1 MIIDQLKELPSVE
14 QVGTTLNFNPEL
26 FVQKPDGDDEPI
38 YMQFVDDGFFKVYQF
53 DFIEGRPFTHEE
65 WLDNMNRLVLTDQM
79 AKKVFGTME
88 GLVGKTLTI
97 DYEEFTICG
106 IVRTANVVSFM
117 SYADAYT
124 GGDHQHGYWGD
135 PWGKGCIKAV
145 ILTDD
150 AEALRKDINQMYTQ
164 LNRELKE
171 RDEEWEIAP
180 LTNELIS
187 HHQMALSTHARS
199 RDFQNNLLYL
209 ILTFITLL
217 IVPAVNLSGII
228 SGRME
233 ERLAEMGVRKAFGA
247 SKRTLLNQ
255 VLVENF
261 VLTFC
266 GSVLGLLLAWGIVR
280 WGGLWMLDALGFS
293 NASEVNM
300 EDFMATGEMLFAPV
314 VFGCTLLFCLL
325 INTLSAFLPAWLS
338 LRKPIV
344 ESMNQKK

>member
-1 MIIDQLKELPSVE
+1 
-14 QVGTTLNFNPEL
+14 
-26 FVQKPDGDDEPI
+26 
-38 YMQFVDDGFFKVYQF
+38 
-53 DFIEGRPFTHEE
+53 
-65 WLDNMNRLVLTDQM
+65 
-79 AKKVFGTME
+79 
-88 GLVGKTLTI
+88 
-97 DYEEFTICG
+97 
-106 IVRTANVVSFM
+106 
-117 SYADAYT
+117 
-124 GGDHQHGYWGD
+124 
-135 PWGKGCIKAV
+135 
-145 ILTDD
+145 
-150 AEALRKDINQMYTQ
+150 
-164 LNRELKE
+164 
-171 RDEEWEIAP
+171 
-180 LTNELIS
+180 
-187 HHQMALSTHARS
+187 
-199 RDFQNNLLYL
+199 LYL